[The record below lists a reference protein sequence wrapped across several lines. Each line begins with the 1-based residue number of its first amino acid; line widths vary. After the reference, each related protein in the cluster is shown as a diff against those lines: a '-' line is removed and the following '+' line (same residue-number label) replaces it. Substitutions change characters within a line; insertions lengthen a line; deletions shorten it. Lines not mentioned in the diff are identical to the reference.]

1 MYLSKIPP
9 FRLPAMFAVLV
20 LALCGTVA
28 KANDI
33 TVCKQADPTAPVLAG
48 SSFSFTITAATGTI
62 PFSLTVGGQCMEF
75 HDIGAGSHIITE
87 AAQPNTVVSS
97 IAVSPTDRLVS
108 FDLTLRTVTVL
119 AVDTTTATTV
129 TFYNRQLPGTQ
140 GCTPGFW
147 KQDFHFGFWV
157 GFSPTE
163 KVSDVFTGVL
173 PALSSETL
181 LDALQ
186 GGGGR
191 GLLGAETI
199 LLRAAV
205 AALLNSSN
213 TTVHYPFTTSA
224 IISAVNATIAT
235 HNEDFILALAMIVDN
250 ANNGVGGCPLSG
262 QNPG

>member
-9 FRLPAMFAVLV
+9 FRLPAAFLVLV

-28 KANDI
+28 QANDI
-33 TVCKQADPTAPVLAG
+33 IVCKKADPTAPVPAG
-48 SSFSFTITAATGTI
+48 TSFSFTLDGTTH
-62 PFSLTVGGQCMEF
+62 FTLTVGGLCMEF
-75 HDIGAGSHIITE
+75 HNVGAGSHVITE
-87 AAQPNTVVSS
+87 AAQPGTVVSS
-97 IAVSPTDRLVS
+97 ITVDPSNRLDS
-108 FDLTLRTVTVL
+108 FDLTLRTVKVE
-119 AVDTTTATTV
+119 AVDDPVPTTV
-129 TFYNRQLPGTQ
+129 TFFNRQVPANQ

-163 KVSDVFTGVL
+163 KVSAVFTGVDS
-173 PALSSETL
+173 ALSGETL

-186 GGGGR
+186 GGGGP
-191 GLLGAETI
+191 GLVGAETI

-213 TTVHYPFTTSA
+213 TTVHFPFTTSA
-224 IISAVNATIAT
+224 IISAVNAAIAT
-235 HNEDFILALAMIVDN
+235 GDRDVILALATILDN

-262 QNPG
+262 QNP